1 MKRLLLPLLLVF
13 PALYTFLSAQEKD
26 YIKQPI
32 LGVNFLFNDFGGGG
46 YLKTYGLNRAIR
58 DKQIGQFKTMS
69 PGLSINY
76 ISGISKYL
84 DLSAGISGSFL
95 DYPISGKSAFGNDNL
110 LLEGD
115 VSVNAKMLPDKYW
128 FIPYLS
134 AGAGVSKYK
143 GYYGAFVPLGT
154 GIQVNFYDEAYIF
167 INAQYRFGITENTSN
182 HLYYSIGVAGN
193 IANKKEPKTV
203 MAPPPPLPVA
213 EAPKDT
219 DGDGITDSLDACPDV
234 AGLAKFNGCP
244 DTDSDG
250 ITDKEDKCPTIPG
263 LARYQGCPVP
273 DADRDGIPDEEDK
286 CPDVAGLARYQGCP
300 VPDRDKDGV
309 NDEVDK
315 CPDLAGDAL
324 NSGCPVIAVEVI
336 EKVTY
341 AAKRIFFASGKS
353 ALMKSSA
360 AALNEVAAILKNT
373 SDLKLDIDGYTDNSG
388 KAENNQLLS
397 QRRANAVKS
406 FLVSKEVSAD
416 KLSATGHGQDDP
428 LADNKTAAGRA
439 KNRRVVLHLKYF

>member
-273 DADRDGIPDEEDK
+273 D
-286 CPDVAGLARYQGCP
+286 
-300 VPDRDKDGV
+300 RDKDGV